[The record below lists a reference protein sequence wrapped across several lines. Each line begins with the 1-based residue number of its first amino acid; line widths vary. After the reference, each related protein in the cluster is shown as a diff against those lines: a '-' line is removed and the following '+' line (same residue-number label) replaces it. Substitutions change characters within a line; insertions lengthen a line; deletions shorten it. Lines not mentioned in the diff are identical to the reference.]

1 MLKRYP
7 WEKWL
12 AKTKFTLTRHKQ
24 FDCQC
29 HSMGVQV
36 RNAAKAAGVKVS
48 IAMDEDSDSLVV
60 SVSRPETD

>member
-1 MLKRYP
+1 
-7 WEKWL
+7 
-12 AKTKFTLTRHKQ
+12 
-24 FDCQC
+24 
-29 HSMGVQV
+29 MGVQV